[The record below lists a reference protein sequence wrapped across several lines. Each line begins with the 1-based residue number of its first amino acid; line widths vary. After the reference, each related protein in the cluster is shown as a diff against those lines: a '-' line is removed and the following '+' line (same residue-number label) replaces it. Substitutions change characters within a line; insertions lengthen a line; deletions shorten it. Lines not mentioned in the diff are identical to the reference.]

1 MQRKSARLCFDALDN
16 KATVL
21 FDAVVS
27 MGNLQIPSGETI
39 YSLRP
44 YHPADAAQ
52 VVGMVNAEGQQVLG
66 LRRAALDAYGQVR
79 LMRYVPPANTKVVAV
94 TAQGQIAG
102 FAYVANRE
110 QGIIYELGGAVQP
123 AHWGQGIGAQ
133 LLAWGEQ
140 RVRSLIQAAPA
151 GVNIVLQANLFEDE
165 QRARRLYGR
174 AGFAQVREWTHFAI
188 DMQAPPVP
196 VIPAG
201 ITLQAIDLDD
211 DWDRLGP
218 AMDEAFA
225 DHWGAIAASLPTPPD
240 FVPAEE
246 MPEDESYSNAPGFCF
261 MALDDDEVAG
271 GILCNAKLVERT
283 DTGRVGSVFVR
294 PQYRRRGIGQA
305 LMLTAFAAFWRAGL
319 RRIILDTD
327 AESFTQSPRFYAHLG
342 MQAYRRE
349 FLYEKVIRS
358 GREVRRLA

>member
-1 MQRKSARLCFDALDN
+1 M
-16 KATVL
+16 T
-21 FDAVVS
+21 
-27 MGNLQIPSGETI
+27 

-44 YHPADAAQ
+44 YQPADAAQ
-52 VVGMVNAEGQQVLG
+52 VVDVVNAEGQQVLG
-66 LRRAALDAYGQVR
+66 LSRAALDAHGQVR

-123 AHWGQGIGAQ
+123 AHWGHGIGAQ

-140 RVRSLIQAAPA
+140 RMRSLMQAAPA
-151 GVNIVLQANLFEDE
+151 GVKVVLQANLFEDE
-165 QRARRLYGR
+165 QRAGRLYRR
-174 AGFAQVREWTHFAI
+174 AGFSQVREWTHFAI
-188 DMQAPPVP
+188 DMQSPPVP

-201 ITLQAIDLDD
+201 ITLHPIDLDD
-211 DWDRLGP
+211 DWDHLGP
-218 AMDEAFA
+218 AMDEAYA
-225 DHWGAIAASLPTPPD
+225 DHWGVITAPLPTAPQPE
-240 FVPAEE
+240 FAPAEE

-261 MALDDDEVAG
+261 MALDGDAVAG
-271 GILCNAKLVERT
+271 GILCNARLVERA

-327 AESFTQSPRFYAHLG
+327 AESFTQSPQFYARLG